1 MRVRVE
7 FEAPAVKLSNGEYAL
22 NVPALGPGV
31 VTVRMDSQYVTQ
43 LTIEEPTAR
52 GFYVLGYSTGIKFV
66 AFRNSTGWLQVG
78 TISHVPWLELGNI
91 VYARKLNLDEPDR
104 TSDQDSES

>member
-7 FEAPAVKLSNGEYAL
+7 FEAEANLHSNGDYVV
-22 NVPALGPGV
+22 NVPTLGSSV
-31 VTVRMDSQYVTQ
+31 VTVRMAPQYVTQ
-43 LTIEEPTAR
+43 LTVEEPTAR
-52 GFYVLGYSTGIKFV
+52 GYYVLSYSTGIKFV

-78 TISHVPWLELGNI
+78 AVSHVPWLELGNI

-104 TSDQDSES
+104 TSDQDSKS